1 MTLHYEPDLED
12 QEWDR
17 MCHTPT
23 EYQREIRQLRE
34 RCWKYC
40 KEIEELRAVVG
51 NLRADLET
59 LSSEVERMERQR

>member
-1 MTLHYEPDLED
+1 MTIHYEPDLED

-34 RCWKYC
+34 RCWRYC
-40 KEIEELRAVVG
+40 REIEELREKVK
-51 NLRADLET
+51 RLE
-59 LSSEVERMERQR
+59 ERV